1 LTSSEPIIRARDLRK
16 VYRLYDRS
24 RDRVLDM
31 LGLLPSGTGR
41 YREHAALDGVTFD
54 IAVGEKVGIIGRNG
68 AGKST
73 LLKLVTHATLPTGG
87 TLDVRGETQALL
99 QIGTGFH
106 PDLTGR
112 ENALAYLAHIGV
124 HDRTARARIDEIVEF
139 SELEEYIDQPL
150 KTYSTGMGMR
160 LMFATATT
168 FAPSLLVIDEVLG
181 VGDAYFARKSFDR
194 IQVLCDRESTTLL
207 LVTHDVYN
215 ASKLCNRMI
224 WLDRGRVMID
234 STPAEVVKAYEDSV
248 RAQEEHRLRV
258 KRLNAMGN
266 ALPPAATG
274 MLVEIRS
281 RDSQPQPSPVY
292 FSQIALRRGDREIS
306 SLPLT
311 ADVSGHGSHLQ
322 LEGASWGD
330 PGSWHGEASRPMLN
344 YGSPFHKVAGLLVSP
359 ASAQAASDPVTLR
372 VRYWMDRPCEL
383 VVHGYAES
391 GQGEIGALPATV
403 GRWVTHDLDCV
414 WPPGGRDA
422 LSSVNTTGSYGA
434 GDVMVHDARFVD
446 EDGQTRDVLDHGRPA
461 KLHIEYEVVNPS
473 LFAEVDVVVA
483 LHKDGVQDVCR
494 YIGRRLNLRPNA
506 ARGTAVLD
514 IPAVE
519 LADANYSVTILIARS
534 GYYDSPQ
541 GVFYTINPEVYCCL
555 SRLFDVSV
563 VGAGVVGAGTVSVR
577 EGHWSV
583 R

>member
-1 LTSSEPIIRARDLRK
+1 
-16 VYRLYDRS
+16 
-24 RDRVLDM
+24 M
-31 LGLLPSGTGR
+31 LGLLRSRTGR

-54 IAVGEKVGIIGRNG
+54 VATGEKLAIIGRNG

-73 LLKLVTHATLPTGG
+73 LLKLVTHATLPTAG

-112 ENALAYLAHIGV
+112 ENALAYLAHIGI
-124 HDRTARARIDEIVEF
+124 HDAAARERIDEIVDF

-194 IQVLCDRESTTLL
+194 IQALCDSESTTLL
-207 LVTHDVYN
+207 LVTHDIYN
-215 ASKLCNRMI
+215 ASKLCDRMI

-258 KRLNAMGN
+258 KRLNALRN
-266 ALPPAATG
+266 TRPQEAADL
-274 MLVEIRS
+274 LVEIRS
-281 RDSQPQPSPVY
+281 RNSQPQPSPVY
-292 FSQIALRRGDREIS
+292 FSQIALLRGDREIA

-311 ADVSGHGSHLQ
+311 QEGHDESSHLQ
-322 LEGASWGD
+322 FEGASWGEPD
-330 PGSWHGEASRPMLN
+330 VWHGEASRPMLN
-344 YGSPFHKVAGLLVSP
+344 YGSPFHKVAGLFVNGAVP
-359 ASAQAASDPVTLR
+359 AVANDLLRLR
-372 VRYWMDRPCEL
+372 VRYWMDRPCDL
-383 VVHGYAES
+383 IVHGYGES
-391 GQGEIGALPATV
+391 GQAEIGTLPPTT
-403 GRWVTHDLDCV
+403 GGWVTHDLDCA
-414 WPPGGRDA
+414 WPPGGRET

-434 GDVMVHDARFVD
+434 GDVVVHDARFVG
-446 EDGQTRDVLDHGRPA
+446 EDGQARDVLDHGRPA
-461 KLHIEYEVVNPS
+461 RLQIDYEIINPS
-473 LFAEVDVVVA
+473 MSPQVDVVVA
-483 LHKDGVQDVCR
+483 LHREGVQDVCR
-494 YIGRRLNLRPNA
+494 YMGRVVHLA
-506 ARGTAVLD
+506 SGARSGTLILD
-514 IPAVE
+514 IPCVD
-519 LADANYSVTILIARS
+519 LTDGNYAVTILIARS

-541 GVFYTINPEVYCCL
+541 TVFYTINADVYCCL
-555 SRLFDVSV
+555 SRLFDIAVIGS
-563 VGAGVVGAGTVSVR
+563 GLAGAGTLRVV
-577 EGHWSV
+577 EGRWSA